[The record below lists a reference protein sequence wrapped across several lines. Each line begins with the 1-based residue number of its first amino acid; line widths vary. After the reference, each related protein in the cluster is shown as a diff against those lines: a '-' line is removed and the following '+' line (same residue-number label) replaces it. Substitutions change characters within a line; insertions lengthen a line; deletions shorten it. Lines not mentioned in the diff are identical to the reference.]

1 MADVDNTQDILNNL
15 YTIRIPRC
23 LNYYVP
29 LPEFYDSGRSAEE
42 SITNIPDILPKTLI
56 EELKISYNYAR
67 EKSYTAFDAR
77 KYQQIKRNTRRC
89 KTVHAVPKPEP
100 LFHIYNYD
108 LSINFDEFT
117 KYIDSCSELSK
128 EQKIQ
133 LVRYQQNIL
142 FKGSC
147 NGVRSNSTIIQIL
160 LSDINAY
167 EVDTIVWFLRS
178 ISPVIDSEDNM
189 IYNIQMLDDKKGKII
204 IAIQRGIVY
213 SEPLSKLNENLIL
226 FEKTENLSNSYKVI
240 NQKKKFS
247 EAYYFGTHSP
257 QERWKFDH
265 YLEYFKSKYS
275 DPEMLSLCEKEFN
288 EGRSQCF
295 NQNNNRTF
303 SSASA
308 AAMAR
313 PPHLPLHPLY
323 KIMSEAEKPF
333 GIIDFGITGI
343 SSKKMK
349 EYWHDMCNKEP
360 KYFSRPGKGLGKHSM
375 WIHIN
380 SEWSVVDE
388 NSSDFGW

>member
-1 MADVDNTQDILNNL
+1 MADVDNTQDIFNNL
-15 YTIRIPRC
+15 YTIKIPRC

-29 LPEFYDSGRSAEE
+29 LPDFILGAHHGEE
-42 SITNIPDILPKTLI
+42 LLTNIPDILPRTLI

-67 EKSYTAFDAR
+67 NWDRIVQCNPTGL
-77 KYQQIKRNTRRC
+77 RRL
-89 KTVHAVPKPEP
+89 HKPS
-100 LFHIYNYD
+100 FYICNYD

-128 EQKIQ
+128 DQKIQ
-133 LVRYQQNIL
+133 LVRYQQNLL

-147 NGVRSNSTIIQIL
+147 NGVKSNSTIIQIL

-167 EVDTIVWFLRS
+167 EVDTMVWFLRS

-288 EGRSQCF
+288 EGKKHYN

-360 KYFSRPGKGLGKHSM
+360 KYFSRPGKGLGKHPM